1 MDEPALPLVDEVTE
15 YPDLRP
21 SLSKRVERIP
31 QLLRLP
37 SPSDVTLDIR
47 TIPPLRGLVKRLLDI
62 AASTIFLVLTLP
74 VMLIVAGFIR
84 LDSPGPALYR
94 QTRVGRGGRPFK
106 LFKLRTMRK
115 DSDAVLAEYL
125 RQNPEQEEEWRSYRK
140 LKEDPR
146 VTRLGRFLRKYSL
159 DELPQL
165 FNVLRGN
172 MSLVGP
178 RPVVFEETRSFGEH
192 GPIVFSM
199 RPGLTGLWAVSGRN
213 EVSYDERA
221 QMESRYVQDWT
232 LLLDFQIILRTVPAV
247 LTGHGAY

>member
-15 YPDLRP
+15 YPEFRP
-21 SLSKRVERIP
+21 SLSKRDKEIP

-47 TIPPLRGLVKRLLDI
+47 TIPPLSGLVKRVLDI
-62 AASTIFLVLTLP
+62 AASTIFFVLTLP

-94 QTRVGRGGRPFK
+94 QTRVGRGGRPFE

-125 RQNPEQEEEWRSYRK
+125 LQNPEQEEEWRSYRK
-140 LKEDPR
+140 LKDDPR

-165 FNVLRGN
+165 FNVVRGN